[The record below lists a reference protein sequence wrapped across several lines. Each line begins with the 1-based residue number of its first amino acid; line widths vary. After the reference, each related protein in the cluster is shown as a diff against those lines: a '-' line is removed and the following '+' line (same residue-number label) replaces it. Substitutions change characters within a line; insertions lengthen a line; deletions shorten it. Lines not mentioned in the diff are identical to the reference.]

1 MFLSVSRFHRGEG
14 VRLMQLYALDQ
25 PADSV
30 LNGLEPKWRVNR
42 LSACALSVHDVLQA
56 G

>member
-1 MFLSVSRFHRGEG
+1 
-14 VRLMQLYALDQ
+14 MQLYALDQ